1 MKLCVFQGTFNP
13 IHNSHIRIAEYA
25 YKHKNFDKILF
36 IPAARPPH
44 KAYIP
49 DMSIHRYN
57 MVKLVT
63 DSYPEFDI
71 SDIEYRFKDKS
82 YTFNTIS
89 ELYKS
94 MSLEGKIN
102 FLIGTDAFRKIE
114 SWYRSDE
121 LKDLLNFII
130 FIRENNFLESDFLS
144 FKEKGYS
151 FEFMPLD
158 FQDISSTEIREK
170 IKNQIPISGL
180 TDIRV
185 EEYIKENGLYK
196 D

>member
-94 MSLEGKIN
+94 MPVEGKIN

-130 FIRENNFLESDFLS
+130 FLKIYIFFVGFFSFQLS
-144 FKEKGYS
+144 YYRKILQKYVKKS
-151 FEFMPLD
+151 
-158 FQDISSTEIREK
+158 EK
-170 IKNQIPISGL
+170 IQVHDL
-180 TDIRV
+180 V
-185 EEYIKENGLYK
+185 
-196 D
+196 